1 VDEVRALCVPR
12 EAEPLHSPPNW
23 RNAFTCARDLKP
35 RGQVEPLALLL
46 TLSIMLAKPVSD

>member
-23 RNAFTCARDLKP
+23 RNTFTCARDLKP